1 MLSIP
6 GAVGYGPPPPAGL
19 AEVGPGRAK
28 VKERTTLKRLHLLA
42 VPTLL
47 LALMGCSQR
56 IVVCPVPAILADTS
70 SVTVMRPGTAP
81 DLANELFT
89 VTLTNVEADCVYN
102 QTSAVV
108 RASMDISF
116 HATRAPSRDAATY
129 SVPYFVVVH
138 ENAKIFAKRAYTLR
152 FTFAPGAATADIKQA
167 PEDTSIKISNG
178 KLPWNYQLLA
188 GFQLTPEQIAYNKQ
202 KGRYL
207 P

>member
-1 MLSIP
+1 M
-6 GAVGYGPPPPAGL
+6 
-19 AEVGPGRAK
+19 
-28 VKERTTLKRLHLLA
+28 KRLHLLA

-188 GFQLTPEQIAYNKQ
+188 GFQLTPEQIAYNKT
-202 KGRYL
+202 KSRYL